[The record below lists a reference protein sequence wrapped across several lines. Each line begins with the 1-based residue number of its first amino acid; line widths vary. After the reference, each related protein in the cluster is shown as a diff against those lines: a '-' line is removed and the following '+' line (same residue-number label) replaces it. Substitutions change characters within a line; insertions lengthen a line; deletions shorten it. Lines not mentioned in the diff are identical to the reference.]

1 MAANSAATTRVRSTT
16 RARRLLVLR
25 ASTDEALV
33 RMAGATMAVSTAKGL
48 PAPPLVVYCTATLY
62 PPLVRSARFLH
73 DNFVLQQIMAIYVS
87 ARLGSASS
95 EVSARIPA
103 RNREYAAAAIIAA
116 LSVDSALLGKNTW
129 TPAAFARS
137 SNAARNRLFAATP
150 PETSTLSTLNSS
162 AAFMV
167 RSTRS
172 RTTAF

>member
-16 RARRLLVLR
+16 RARRLLVPR

-48 PAPPLVVYCTATLY
+48 PAPSVVYCTATLY

-87 ARLGSASS
+87 ARLGSAFK
-95 EVSARIPA
+95 VTSARIPA

-116 LSVDSALLGKNTW
+116 LSVESALLGKNTS
-129 TPAAFARS
+129 TPAALARS
-137 SNAARNRLFAATP
+137 SNVARNWLFAATP